1 MVAAPRPWWLKAV
14 VQGTLSLLPEPQRWN
29 RLLQRYVTKSIY
41 LRPETFRR
49 KWAQAQ
55 AHWDNWSQRRMG
67 PPNVAL
73 ELGTGWHP
81 LIPIGLSLLGVER
94 IHTVDITSMISMRT
108 LAEVI
113 DAYAAMV
120 DEGAEGV
127 ALDPDR
133 VATLEEL
140 RARPGSDPHAALARL
155 GIHPVVADARDTGL
169 PSGSVDLFVSNNTLE
184 HVPGPI
190 IEGMFA
196 EFARLAS
203 DEALM
208 SHFIDMADHYAS
220 FDKRITVYN
229 FLRFSDP
236 AWRLFNN
243 DLQYQNRLRV
253 ADFRKLHDAT
263 GWRVV
268 DEDNTADAE
277 AFRRVPLAARFRD
290 YTPED
295 CMVYASWLVAE
306 KGGHA

>member
-1 MVAAPRPWWLKAV
+1 M

-41 LRPETFRR
+41 LRPTTFQR

-55 AHWDNWSQRRMG
+55 THWDNWSARRMES
-67 PPNVAL
+67 PKVAL

-94 IHTVDITSMISMRT
+94 IHTVDIASMVSMRT
-108 LAEVI
+108 LGEVI
-113 DAYAAMV
+113 DAYAGMV

-127 ALDPDR
+127 ALDSDR
-133 VATLEEL
+133 VATLQEL
-140 RARPGSDPHAALARL
+140 RRRPGSDPQAALARL

-169 PSGSVDLFVSNNTLE
+169 PGGSVDLFVSNNTLE
-184 HVPGPI
+184 HVPGPV

-203 DEALM
+203 GDALM

-229 FLRFSDP
+229 FLRFSEP

-263 GWRVV
+263 GWHVV
-268 DEDNTADAE
+268 NEDNTADAD

-306 KGGHA
+306 KGRRA